1 MLQSL
6 VVLSCCLLTV
16 LAGTPKEHLLR
27 DLLDKY
33 SADVDPGNIRLT
45 LDIELI
51 CATYDKETGAV
62 TSNVW
67 ERMTWKDER
76 LRWIPAEYSGVS
88 RLRIPARLV
97 WTPDITQYHAL
108 SAVNE
113 RGDENVVLESD
124 GTVLWIPPVTYHTM
138 CSASGDEITCPWKI
152 GSWTYDG
159 ITVALE
165 TKDGLG
171 VSYYNDKCPLVVSS
185 HTAEVVSHKYACCDE
200 PYPSFDASI
209 VFKQR
214 S

>member
-1 MLQSL
+1 MLHSL
-6 VVLSCCLLTV
+6 AILSCCLLAA

-45 LDIELI
+45 LDVDLI

-62 TSNVW
+62 TSLVY
-67 ERMTWKDER
+67 EKLTWKDER
-76 LRWIPAEYSGVS
+76 LQWNPTEYGGLGT
-88 RLRIPARLV
+88 LRVPERLV
-97 WTPDITQYHAL
+97 WTPDVTQYYAM
-108 SAVNE
+108 SAVDE
-113 RGDENVVLESD
+113 RLEVNVVLTSD
-124 GTVLWIPPVTYHTM
+124 GSVLRVAPVTYHTM
-138 CSASGDEITCPWKI
+138 CSSSGDEITCPWKI

-159 ITVALE
+159 ISVALE

-171 VSYYNDKCPLVVSS
+171 VSYYNDKCPLVVAS
-185 HTAEVVSHKYACCDE
+185 HTAEVVSHKYPCCDE
-200 PYPSFDASI
+200 PYPSFDANI